1 MGKPKV
7 TGVEEITIGMQR
19 AVVVPLETWRMLI
32 ERLEDL
38 EDERL
43 FDEASEDSGHDAI
56 EHDELCRRL
65 GRSPL
70 RYLRNRAGMTQAELA
85 KRAGVSQSL
94 IAKVEKN
101 KKRLSETS
109 RKKIARALKV
119 PSSRI

>member
-1 MGKPKV
+1 MGKVKV
-7 TGVEEITIGMQR
+7 EGVEEITVGLHR
-19 AVVVPLETWRMLI
+19 AVVVPWETWKMLVD
-32 ERLEDL
+32 RLEDL

-43 FDEASEDSGHDAI
+43 FDEASEDHDSI

-70 RYLRNRAGMTQAELA
+70 RYLRTRAGMTQVELA

-101 KKRLSETS
+101 KKRLSESS
-109 RKKIARALKV
+109 RKKVAKALRIS
-119 PSSRI
+119 PSRI

>member
-7 TGVEEITIGMQR
+7 TGVEEITIGIQR
-19 AVVVPLETWRMLI
+19 AVVVPLETWKMLI

-43 FDEASEDSGHDAI
+43 FDEAAEDTDHNTI
-56 EHDELCRRL
+56 EHDELCRML

-70 RYLRNRAGMTQAELA
+70 RYLRTRAGMTQAELA

-109 RKKIARALKV
+109 RKKIAKALKV
-119 PSSRI
+119 LPSRI

>member
-1 MGKPKV
+1 M
-7 TGVEEITIGMQR
+7 
-19 AVVVPLETWRMLI
+19 ETWKMLI

-43 FDEASEDSGHDAI
+43 FDEASEDHDTI

-70 RYLRNRAGMTQAELA
+70 RYLRTMAGMTQAELA

-119 PSSRI
+119 QPSRI

>member
-7 TGVEEITIGMQR
+7 TGVEEITVGIQR
-19 AVVVPLETWRMLI
+19 AVVVPLETWKMLI

-43 FDEASEDSGHDAI
+43 FDEAAKDTGHDTI
-56 EHDELCRRL
+56 EHDELCRIL

-70 RYLRNRAGMTQAELA
+70 RYLRTRAGMTQAELA

-119 PSSRI
+119 SPSRI